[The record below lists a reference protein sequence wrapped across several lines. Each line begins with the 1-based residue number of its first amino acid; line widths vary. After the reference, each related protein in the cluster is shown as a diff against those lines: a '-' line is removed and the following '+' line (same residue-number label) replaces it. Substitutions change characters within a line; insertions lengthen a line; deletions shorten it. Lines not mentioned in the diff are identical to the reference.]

1 MKDLVI
7 IGGGPGGYVAAI
19 RARQLDMTVTLV
31 EKEAVGGTC
40 LNHGCIP
47 TKAYYRNAEIMRDL
61 SHAEEFGI
69 AVAGLKFS
77 MEQAWE
83 RKERIVKTLV
93 SGVEKLLADYGVEV
107 IKGNATLLDQNT
119 VTVSVGQ
126 GDRSLVPP
134 EQKIDAAHILLATGS
149 TSASL
154 PILGL
159 ELEGVV
165 DSTSL
170 LQISEVPPRLAIIGG
185 GVIGL
190 EFACIFNSFGSQ
202 VTVIEYLP
210 AILNLLDREISKR
223 MGVFL
228 KRQGITVHSS
238 TAVEKVERNGN
249 ELLLSA
255 KGKKGDLS
263 IPADLILVSAGRR
276 PLTAGLNL
284 ETLGIATDEHG
295 FIKVDENYAT
305 TVPGIYAIGD
315 VIGGLMLAHVASE
328 EGITAVEKIAGCN
341 SQIHYNAVPSCIF
354 TFPEIATVGM
364 SEEECVSRGIKY
376 RVGKFNFAANG
387 KAMTLG
393 ETDGLVKVI
402 AGEDDV
408 IRGVHIIGPHASDLI
423 LEGTIL
429 VKEGVKASDFVG
441 TIHAHPTLG
450 EALMEAILDIN
461 GQALHLSSRKR

>member
-19 RARQLDMTVTLV
+19 RARQLGMTVTLV

-69 AVAGLKFS
+69 SVAGLKFS
-77 MEQAWE
+77 MQQARE

-107 IKGNATLLDQNT
+107 IKGNATLLDRST
-119 VTVSVGQ
+119 VAVGQ
-126 GDRSLVPP
+126 GTCPLVP
-134 EQKIDAAHILLATGS
+134 EQKIKAARILLATGS

-154 PILGL
+154 PITGL
-159 ELEGVV
+159 ELNGVV

-170 LQISEVPPRLAIIGG
+170 LQISEVPPRLAIVGG

-238 TAVEKVERNGN
+238 AAVEKVEQNGN
-249 ELLLSA
+249 ELLLTA
-255 KGKKGDLS
+255 KGKKGDIT
-263 IPADLILVSAGRR
+263 IPADLVLVSAGRR
-276 PLTAGLNL
+276 PLTTGLNL
-284 ETLGIATDEHG
+284 ETMGIATDEHG

-328 EGITAVEKIAGCN
+328 EGITAVEKMAGLHG
-341 SQIHYNAVPSCIF
+341 QVHYNAVPSCIF

-364 SEEECVSRGIKY
+364 SEEECTNQGIKY

-387 KAMTLG
+387 KALTLG

-402 AGEDDV
+402 ADEDDV

-423 LEGTIL
+423 LEGTML
-429 VKEGVKASDFVG
+429 VKEEVKASDFVG

-450 EALMEAILDIN
+450 EAIMEAILDLN
-461 GQALHLSSRKR
+461 GQALHLSPRK